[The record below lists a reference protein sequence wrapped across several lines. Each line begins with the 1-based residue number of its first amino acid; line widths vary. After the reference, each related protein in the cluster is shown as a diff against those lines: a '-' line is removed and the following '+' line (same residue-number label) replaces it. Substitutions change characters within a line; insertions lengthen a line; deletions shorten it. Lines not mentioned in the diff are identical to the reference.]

1 MKDLF
6 EYLRV
11 QLNLDYISDLTL
23 NENIEKVESLIKT
36 IDYEQFSKKQW
47 EDLSEYL
54 NKTCQKKY

>member
-1 MKDLF
+1 M
-6 EYLRV
+6 
-11 QLNLDYISDLTL
+11 DYISDLTL

-54 NKTCQKKY
+54 NKACQKKY